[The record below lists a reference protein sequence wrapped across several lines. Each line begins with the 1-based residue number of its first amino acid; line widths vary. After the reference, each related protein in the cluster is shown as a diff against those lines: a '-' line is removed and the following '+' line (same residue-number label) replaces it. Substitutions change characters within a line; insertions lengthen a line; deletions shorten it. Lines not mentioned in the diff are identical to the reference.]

1 MRILT
6 NTRKIIY
13 LDTVLRCA
21 IIIFLDNSVTFH
33 CFYNIIDIQ
42 SKFDWKRIRATYLVL
57 VLLLSRFNSW
67 NQAKNFIKV
76 DPLRNSPLMKF
87 KG

>member
-1 MRILT
+1 MYKYFIEM
-6 NTRKIIY
+6 
-13 LDTVLRCA
+13 
-21 IIIFLDNSVTFH
+21 IIFLDNFVKSHF
-33 CFYNIIDIQ
+33 FYNIIDIQ
-42 SKFDWKRIRATYLVL
+42 SKVNCKRVEATYLVL